1 MKNKIHTLIN
11 TCKNKITQKKTGK
24 RADKH
29 ILTLHINHQ
38 GQQKTIQLGRN
49 HAIALCTAVVV
60 AASGAIYTANAYQNT
75 KAELAASQEQLLE
88 SERTNRELEEK
99 AEQLQHENTEY
110 TENITEIQNKTTEL
124 EQKMKE
130 LETVKE
136 DLHDQLN
143 NLSASADS
151 AELCAAV
158 SAALDAS
165 TESASFTNIVST
177 SYHKASALSTQ
188 LDKMNVLLDETGN
201 SFTSV
206 ADEVT
211 VALAEY
217 NNVPGGYPVASSII
231 TTEFNPTGDASISDG
246 RKHKGIDIST
256 RGRILP
262 ITATAS
268 GTVVTSEYHK
278 DFGYYVVI
286 DHGNGFTTLY
296 AHNSELL
303 VNVGDK
309 VKKGETIAMAGSTG
323 MSSGVH
329 CHYEIQLNGVYQ
341 DPRYYM

>member
-1 MKNKIHTLIN
+1 MNQKFMKFINK
-11 TCKNKITQKKTGK
+11 KAKQSQE
-24 RADKH
+24 KH
-29 ILTLHINHQ
+29 ILTLHISHK
-38 GQQKTIQLGRN
+38 GQQKTLQFGRN
-49 HAIALCTAVVV
+49 HTIALCTALVL
-60 AASGAIYTANAYQNT
+60 AIGGAIYTASAYHT
-75 KAELAASQEQLLE
+75 AKAELMVSQEQLQE
-88 SERTNRELEEK
+88 TERTNRQLEQK
-99 AEQLQHENTEY
+99 AKQLQNENLEY
-110 TENITEIQNKTTEL
+110 NENITEIQNKTSEL

-130 LETVKE
+130 LETVKD
-136 DLHDQLN
+136 DLHDQIN

-158 SAALDAS
+158 SAALDTS
-165 TESASFTNIVST
+165 ESSASFTNIVST

-188 LDKMNVLLDETGN
+188 LDKMNALMDETGI

-217 NNVPGGYPVASSII
+217 NNVPSGYPVASTII
-231 TTEFNPTGDASISDG
+231 TTEFNPTGDPSISDG
-246 RKHKGIDIST
+246 RTHKGIDIST
-256 RGRILP
+256 RSRIIP

-268 GTVVTSEYHK
+268 GTVVTAEYHK

-303 VNVGDK
+303 VSVGDK
-309 VKKGETIAMAGSTG
+309 VKNGQAIAMAGSTG
-323 MSSGVH
+323 MSTGVH

-341 DPRYYM
+341 DPRFYL